1 MKGKVHKLDINKQIN
16 VTTNL
21 NNLITK
27 VDHLDVSKLKNVL
40 VDLKK
45 LSY

>member
-1 MKGKVHKLDINKQIN
+1 MKGKVHKLD
-16 VTTNL
+16 
-21 NNLITK
+21 ITK